1 MEIMKRCDSFFGAN
15 VSVVGAAV
23 QVLQVLQCSSA
34 AVQQCSSAAVQVLQV
49 FFLFR
54 ELSRQELKWERQDRV
69 FTYSSFAELDV
80 QYVYYVPDNVAY

>member
-1 MEIMKRCDSFFGAN
+1 MQQCRYCRYCS
-15 VSVVGAAV
+15 AAV
-23 QVLQVLQCSSA
+23 QQCSSA
-34 AVQQCSSAAVQVLQV
+34 AVQVLQCSSAAVQVLQV